1 MRNSTNIW
9 SQSDKKNKAVILI
22 VTIVNIL
29 VGVLF
34 TVLCLFGAIK
44 IFDIKVSVLNIS
56 DLISNASFLFEK
68 GFFGVFFYNVIGL
81 VILII
86 ITVKNLKQTIGLFKK
101 FLEILGYSE
110 KLYTKRDFRLLLDRI
125 PLTIPLVIVIS
136 SFFGTSTMSSLG
148 KIVGIIGFTL
158 YLANNVAFLAVSDF
172 DWERLMK
179 KADIKSRISTI
190 IVFLIKNAITVIL
203 FLISYRSGLFDIT
216 FILQNL
222 ASIKLIYILSLLIAV
237 GRFTIVIAVY
247 RGLTSG
253 GSENGIEASGFID
266 IFLCEII
273 ISAIAGSITFLI
285 PFLAFLL
292 PFLLMLGQGILS
304 AIFPD
309 ESKLLN
315 RKAVA

>member
-1 MRNSTNIW
+1 M
-9 SQSDKKNKAVILI
+9 
-22 VTIVNIL
+22 
-29 VGVLF
+29 
-34 TVLCLFGAIK
+34 
-44 IFDIKVSVLNIS
+44 
-56 DLISNASFLFEK
+56 
-68 GFFGVFFYNVIGL
+68 
-81 VILII
+81 ILII

-148 KIVGIIGFTL
+148 KIVVIIGFTL